1 MKFKTFARYVC
12 FAMMLA
18 FVLLTILACAGCVG
32 NVKQAADGSVEVNLP
47 FMARADKFAVNADS
61 GTGRKLKVYV
71 VNGNAEAVPTEA
83 LRTVGSLAVTKGLT
97 TLGKARQTTAQQA
110 NARPPTIT
118 TPTVDPATG
127 TVLTPVVTQPP
138 PAVIPNY

>member
-1 MKFKTFARYVC
+1 MRTLPILIAFA
-12 FAMMLA
+12 LSS
-18 FVLLTILACAGCVG
+18 CVG
-32 NVKQAADGSVEVNLP
+32 NVKQAADGSVEVSLP

-61 GTGRKLKVYV
+61 GTGRRLKVYV

-138 PAVIPNY
+138 AAVIPNY